1 MRWTTGAH
9 TNDDVVEGL
18 VGDLV
23 NCSKHDKNTG
33 NLKDGIKETTN
44 GQLFTTRLGGA
55 GTQRSEIRKPHFHA
69 GNKIEPLM

>member
-1 MRWTTGAH
+1 M
-9 TNDDVVEGL
+9 
-18 VGDLV
+18 V